1 MRIGRAIALLT
12 LLLTGTSWA
21 EAPRQYFG
29 LSGSDALF
37 VPENGQKE
45 DLGNIN
51 AKLGYQVNSFVGVEL
66 HMGQSVS
73 TSSTNIDNPSL
84 GYVSPMLRLTLP
96 YDRVNIYSLFGLA
109 SVRADLPSNA
119 NDNYSDFSMGL
130 GLELYSSKRTALS
143 LEYMR
148 YGVDDTYKTFGLGV
162 VHYFEWPSVRNPR
175 FER

>member
-1 MRIGRAIALLT
+1 MRIGRAIALLS
-12 LLLTGTSWA
+12 LLLTSTSWA

-29 LSGSDALF
+29 ISGSDALF

-51 AKLGYQVNSFVGVEL
+51 AKLGYQVNNFVGVEL
-66 HMGQSVS
+66 HLGQSIS
-73 TSSTNIDNPSL
+73 TDSSNVDSPSL

-96 YDRVNIYSLFGLA
+96 YDRVNLYSLFGLA
-109 SVRADLPSNA
+109 SVRGDFPGNYDDS
-119 NDNYSDFSMGL
+119 YSDFSMGL
-130 GLELYSSKRTALS
+130 GLELYGSKRTALS

-148 YGVDDTYKTFGLGV
+148 YGVDDSYKTFGLGV
-162 VHYFEWPSVRNPR
+162 VHYFEWPRVRNPR